1 MTVSGKLGEL
11 GVQVGQVGQRAAGHN
26 TEHWATRPG
35 LLLAWVSRDRA
46 IHRRLTCTSHTCNLE
61 SLSASGG
68 PPASVCIR
76 ILSTERNRLTYMQS
90 GSSLWECLWMCCLP
104 LLPGV
109 IRGWKNQFTDAQT
122 KKFNEDYRKHMA
134 DTSLSFHMRCKRQP
148 TWSRRESVS
157 KTATG
162 SCDPIQGS
170 LNGDLDILQPW
181 TPDPSFGTQCDV
193 SYPASI
199 CIISFSL
206 CRVQSLGECQDTTCN
221 ILPHTHVSLLF
232 LLYILFLSSF
242 IIFFEFKHFFQS
254 FTSKMPAPFIW

>member
-1 MTVSGKLGEL
+1 MTFSGKLGEL
-11 GVQVGQVGQRAAGHN
+11 GVQVGQVGQRAEGHD

-35 LLLAWVSRDRA
+35 LLLAWVSWDRT

-68 PPASVCIR
+68 PPASACIR
-76 ILSTERNRLTYMQS
+76 NLSTERNRLIYMQS

-109 IRGWKNQFTDAQT
+109 IRDWKNQFADAQT

-157 KTATG
+157 KTCHWLMWPDTRVFKRWPGHSSALN
-162 SCDPIQGS
+162 SWPIFWNPVWCQLS
-170 LNGDLDILQPW
+170 
-181 TPDPSFGTQCDV
+181 
-193 SYPASI
+193 SI
-199 CIISFSL
+199 YM
-206 CRVQSLGECQDTTCN
+206 
-221 ILPHTHVSLLF
+221 HHF
-232 LLYILFLSSF
+232 LLPLQSSVF
-242 IIFFEFKHFFQS
+242 RWMPGY
-254 FTSKMPAPFIW
+254 KM